1 MENRVEFALVSLSP
15 LKFKVLG
22 VFDHHKHEYKQP
34 PVATHAPPA
43 LQASYSLA
51 IGEVLT
57 LVHGKFPLDD
67 YKDCNTQ
74 QYIFEKEDG
83 TIHEGILDGFT
94 HNCTHEII
102 SLDGQYGIP
111 EIGVI
116 MKMPTYDEIDT
127 GRSITPPP
135 F

>member
-1 MENRVEFALVSLSP
+1 MDSMENRVDFALVSVSP

-22 VFDHHKHEYKQP
+22 VFDLTTHNYKEP
-34 PVATHAPPA
+34 PKATNAPPA

-67 YKDCNTQ
+67 YKV
-74 QYIFEKEDG
+74 EKEDG
-83 TIHEGILDGFT
+83 TIHKGILHGFT

-102 SLDGQYGIP
+102 TPNGQYGIP

-116 MKMPTYDEIDT
+116 MNTPTYDEIDT
-127 GRSITPPP
+127 GRSITQPPQP